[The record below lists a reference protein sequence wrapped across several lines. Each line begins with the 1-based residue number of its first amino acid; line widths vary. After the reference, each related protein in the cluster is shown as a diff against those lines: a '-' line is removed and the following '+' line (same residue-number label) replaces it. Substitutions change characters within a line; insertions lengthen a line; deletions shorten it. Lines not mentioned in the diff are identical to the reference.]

1 MEAVAGLV
9 IGAALALATLLF
21 FAWKW
26 RLGLRGILPFVLA
39 LTIVG
44 AGVAAVVSSRSDLAW
59 VWLASL
65 VWILTVGVAFI
76 SLVYRFYRDPER
88 MPPDRDDVVLSPA
101 DGEVIYIS
109 ESRHGVLP
117 TVAKSGRRYTLRE
130 LVKTSLRATDAT
142 VIGIALN
149 FLDVHV
155 NRAPI
160 AGRVVLQRR
169 HGGAF
174 QSLRKLES
182 VFDNERVTIVIE
194 RNGFEV
200 AVVLIASRLVRR
212 IVEFV
217 HEGETVGLGQ
227 RLGAIRFGSQVDVVI
242 PHSSGFEVLA
252 RTGQRVVAGESVL
265 AETGMAH
272 EVEPRR
278 GASRHSGENR
288 VLVAENDR
296 KRQESS
302 TAQIAERRARADR
315 S

>member
-1 MEAVAGLV
+1 V
-9 IGAALALATLLF
+9 LA

-26 RLGLRGILPFVLA
+26 RLGLRDVLPFVLA

-44 AGVAAVVSSRSDLAW
+44 VGVAAVVWSQSELAG

-65 VWILTVGVAFI
+65 VWIWTVGVAGI

-88 MPPDRDDVVLSPA
+88 MPPDRDDIVLSPA
-101 DGEVIYIS
+101 DGKVVYIS
-109 ESRHGVLP
+109 ESQHGVLP
-117 TVAKSGRRYTLRE
+117 TAAKSGRRYTLRE
-130 LVKTSLRATDAT
+130 LVKTSLGATDAT

-160 AGRVVLQRR
+160 AGRVVLQQRY
-169 HGGAF
+169 GGGPF
-174 QSLRKLES
+174 RSLRKPES

-194 RNGFEV
+194 KNGFEV

-227 RLGAIRFGSQVDVVI
+227 RIGAIRFGSQVDVVV
-242 PHSSGFEVLA
+242 PHTSGFKVLA

-265 AETGMAH
+265 AVTGMAH
-272 EVEPRR
+272 AIEPR
-278 GASRHSGENR
+278 GG
-288 VLVAENDR
+288 VA
-296 KRQESS
+296 RQ
-302 TAQIAERRARADR
+302 
-315 S
+315 